1 MKNQYFGDVNDFL
14 KYDLVLTL
22 VEKLDNTKAFT
33 FIPMLTPNDDSGDGG
48 LIKYD
53 GGRRRDLERFLK
65 RCIRDMYRN
74 ILNLRFFM
82 ASQDIEYRPYR
93 DAEYFRHED
102 REEYFDSIDPEMLK
116 GSVVL
121 IDPDNGLEVKS
132 MRKRNGHKY
141 LRYGELRR
149 IYDGIDDDS
158 LVLVYQHIPRVK
170 REKYFSAI
178 AKRIRDATGA
188 YPLCLSDNR
197 IVFFIL
203 AKGALDR
210 AWQVIRRY
218 AHENGYAASRFDS
231 ASLQGLSPKH
241 WGQRGDVTR
250 DH

>member
-22 VEKLDNTKAFT
+22 AEKLDSTKAFT
-33 FIPMLTPNDDSGDGG
+33 FIPMLTRNDDSGDGG
-48 LIKYD
+48 LINYD
-53 GGRRRDLERFLK
+53 GGRRRDLEKFLK
-65 RCIRDMYRN
+65 RCIRDMYRD

-178 AKRIRDATGA
+178 AQRIRETTGA
-188 YPLCLSDNR
+188 YPLCLSDSR

-203 AKGALDR
+203 AKGALSR
-210 AWQVIRRY
+210 TWEIIRRY
-218 AHENGYAASRFDS
+218 ARENGYAASRFDS
-231 ASLQGLSPKH
+231 APDLSPSPYA
-241 WGQRGDVTR
+241 GVQRG
-250 DH
+250 